1 MKKYL
6 PIVIIV
12 LVLFLLIIGGF
23 FFWRSRRVSQTPT
36 GLEPEGVLIETILGE
51 RPYITLTPSSDGH
64 WLTIDVSR
72 IKDADS
78 LEYEL
83 LYNTESGATQG
94 SINSVKLKGETT
106 YTKKI
111 LLGSES
117 SGRFKYDE
125 GVTQGTLTLRLRGG
139 PGTRKFVTEFH
150 LQQGETELTS
160 IDNNFTLTGTLTP
173 TLFYVTMQ
181 TVGLPGEFEA
191 EVINGPYGV
200 FSSGTATIKT
210 GAVKL
215 KLPEGKEEAKI
226 YSWSETKWIEEKE
239 ELIEVIE
246 DKIEKERVV
255 MVEISSL
262 TTFILVAEEAS
273 E

>member
-6 PIVIIV
+6 PIIIIV
-12 LVLFLLIIGGF
+12 VVVLLLIGGAF
-23 FFWRSRRVSQTPT
+23 LFWQGRRATKTEP
-36 GLEPEGVLIETILGE
+36 GLEPEGVLIETTLEE

-150 LQQGETELTS
+150 LQQGDKELTS

-173 TLFYVTMQ
+173 TLFYVTMH
-181 TVGLPGEFEA
+181 TIGLPGEFEG
-191 EVINGPYGV
+191 EVIAGPYEA
-200 FSSGTATIKT
+200 FSSGVNT
-210 GAVKL
+210 VKNGIVSL
-215 KLPEGKEEAKI
+215 KLPEGIEEAKL
-226 YSWSETKWIEEKE
+226 YSWSGTSWVEEEAEIEEGT
-239 ELIEVIE
+239 ISA
-246 DKIEKERVV
+246 D
-255 MVEISSL
+255 ISSL
-262 TTFILVAEEAS
+262 MTFIVAATTDTE
-273 E
+273 